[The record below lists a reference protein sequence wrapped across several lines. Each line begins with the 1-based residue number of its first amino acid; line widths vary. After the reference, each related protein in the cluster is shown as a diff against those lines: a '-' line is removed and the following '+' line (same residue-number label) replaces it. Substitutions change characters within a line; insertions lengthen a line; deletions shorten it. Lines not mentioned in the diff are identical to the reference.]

1 MDTCPT
7 CKKVLETKQSNFLK
21 AIVIKTCP
29 DNHYQKE
36 FHPALES
43 YIESN
48 LHQLLPPFLIII
60 FRVYLSMLYGTHHIF
75 PVLIHIFLRQFKK
88 QAPIIGACFNG
99 QSFLFLFNPK
109 FNGIF
114 ILFCFQQGVTGIFR
128 PSWEIIQGTS
138 VSNLELYYLSTI

>member
-1 MDTCPT
+1 MKLLKHLFMDTCPT

-48 LHQLLPPFLIII
+48 LH
-60 FRVYLSMLYGTHHIF
+60 
-75 PVLIHIFLRQFKK
+75 
-88 QAPIIGACFNG
+88 
-99 QSFLFLFNPK
+99 
-109 FNGIF
+109 
-114 ILFCFQQGVTGIFR
+114 
-128 PSWEIIQGTS
+128 
-138 VSNLELYYLSTI
+138 